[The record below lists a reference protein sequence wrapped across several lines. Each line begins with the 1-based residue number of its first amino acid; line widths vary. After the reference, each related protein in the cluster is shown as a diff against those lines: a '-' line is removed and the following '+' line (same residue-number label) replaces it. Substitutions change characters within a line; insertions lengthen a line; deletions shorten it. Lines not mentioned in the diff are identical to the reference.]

1 MGRTWLNQVSTWVSL
16 TPRHILLLVHHTKSF
31 LPAFLSCIKGV
42 EQWQFSSVQ
51 FTHSVMSNSSWPH
64 EEQHARPPCPSPT
77 PRAYSNSCPLSWWC
91 HPAISSSLIP
101 FSSCL
106 QSFPPSGSFPVSH
119 FFTSGGQNIGV
130 SASASFQ
137 WIFRTDFL

>member
-16 TPRHILLLVHHTKSF
+16 TPRHALLLVHHTKSL

-51 FTHSVMSNSSWPH
+51 FTHSVMSDSSWPH
-64 EEQHARPPCPSPT
+64 GLQHTRLPCPSPT
-77 PRAYSNSCPLSWWC
+77 PGAYSNSCQLSWWC
-91 HPAISSSLIP
+91 HPTTSSSVVP
-101 FSSCL
+101 SSSCL
-106 QSFPPSGSFPVSH
+106 QSFPPSGSFLMSH
-119 FFTSGGQNIGV
+119 FFMSGGQNIGV

-137 WIFRTDFL
+137 WISRTDFL